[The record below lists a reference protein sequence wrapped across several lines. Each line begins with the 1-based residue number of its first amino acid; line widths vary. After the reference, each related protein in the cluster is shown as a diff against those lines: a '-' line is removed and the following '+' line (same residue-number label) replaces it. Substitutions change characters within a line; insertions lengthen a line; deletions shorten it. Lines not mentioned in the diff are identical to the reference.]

1 MRHPKILYRP
11 MFSTKG
17 SSSYGKGIASNLVTE
32 EQRVKYNS
40 GGRVGLWNGSD
51 YSHLPVERIHTYDR
65 PTSFGENPQFY
76 RRLPPGTPV
85 DPGAMHQINQLDLG
99 DMYTRE
105 NLYPKWEKT
114 WQKPKNWDELPQ
126 WQGTD
131 LIGPYMESE
140 EEEMMKLKEADPVQF
155 EKMYETWAKEKYGTK
170 KRKQKELF
178 ESAGITSDFL
188 TDKPGMVSP
197 DTGASI
203 FDTESL
209 EQIKTPAGTEEWL
222 AEDQETEVG
231 EYPGTESRTFKE
243 QLSEDV
249 EVAPVKKDPFAFL
262 DESLK
267 KKRKMGLGKGFMD
280 AAAAAVEWSGAG
292 TKKEKS
298 AAIAKG
304 FRGMGEAGVKY
315 VGEAMDLK
323 DRAKILSAIEDKK
336 TEGKMSVQEAKNAY
350 GMALN
355 TEAYRLSGLNK
366 AESQKQALKD
376 KIAFNEYAKGTRKEQ
391 QDAYLQGEKWEADAV
406 AKALRHYA
414 NKPAM
419 EDPGEAAAK
428 KLLTKTN
435 EGLLIVYDDG
445 RIMQVT
451 ESEEA
456 PDVYIYKNVSDSL
469 KEFLL

>member
-1 MRHPKILYRP
+1 
-11 MFSTKG
+11 
-17 SSSYGKGIASNLVTE
+17 
-32 EQRVKYNS
+32 
-40 GGRVGLWNGSD
+40 
-51 YSHLPVERIHTYDR
+51 
-65 PTSFGENPQFY
+65 
-76 RRLPPGTPV
+76 
-85 DPGAMHQINQLDLG
+85 
-99 DMYTRE
+99 
-105 NLYPKWEKT
+105 
-114 WQKPKNWDELPQ
+114 
-126 WQGTD
+126 
-131 LIGPYMESE
+131 
-140 EEEMMKLKEADPVQF
+140 
-155 EKMYETWAKEKYGTK
+155 
-170 KRKQKELF
+170 
-178 ESAGITSDFL
+178 
-188 TDKPGMVSP
+188 PGMVSP

-414 NKPAM
+414 NKPA
-419 EDPGEAAAK
+419 
-428 KLLTKTN
+428 
-435 EGLLIVYDDG
+435 
-445 RIMQVT
+445 
-451 ESEEA
+451 
-456 PDVYIYKNVSDSL
+456 
-469 KEFLL
+469 